1 MMRVGNT
8 SYDDCYNVP
17 MNLDWMI
24 IKRVLVSGGKSFMR
38 GGAVSAATVVI
49 MTVTLSIIGS
59 LIFLSALLTFTL
71 SAIKEK
77 VDVSV
82 YFVTTASE
90 ADILAVKGQLEK
102 LPQVAEVLY
111 TSAEDALLA
120 FRERHANDQL
130 TLQALDEL
138 GGNPL
143 DASLEGQAKDPSEYE
158 SIVKF
163 LEASPTLSSGG
174 NSIVDRINYAQNK
187 DVIDR
192 LSLAIRATRDIGFA
206 VVALFAIASILIAF
220 ATIRLA
226 IYVAKDEVAV
236 MRLVGASNAYIQ
248 GPFIV
253 TGIITG
259 VTAALIV
266 LILLFPAT
274 WYAGTKTAAW
284 FGGFNI
290 ASYYS
295 GHFFLVSSIILL
307 SGITLGA
314 VASVLAIRKY
324 LQV

>member
-1 MMRVGNT
+1 M
-8 SYDDCYNVP
+8 
-17 MNLDWMI
+17 DWMI
-24 IKRVLVSGGKSFMR
+24 FKRVLVSGGKSFRR
-38 GGAVSAATVVI
+38 GGAVSAATVLI
-49 MTVTLSIIGS
+49 MTVTLAIISS

-71 SAIKEK
+71 TTIKEK

-90 ADILAVKGQLEK
+90 TDILAVKGQLEK
-102 LPQVAEVLY
+102 LPQVASVSY

-143 DASLEGQAKDPSEYE
+143 DASLEVRAKDPSEYE

-163 LEASPTLSSGG
+163 LEASPTLSTGG
-174 NSIVDRINYAQNK
+174 ASIVDRINYAQNK

-192 LSLAIRATRDIGFA
+192 LSLAIRATREVGFA
-206 VVALFAIASILIAF
+206 VVILFAIASILIAF

-253 TGIITG
+253 TGVITG
-259 VTAALIV
+259 VTAAAIV
-266 LILLFPAT
+266 LVLLYPAT
-274 WYAGTKTAAW
+274 WYAGVKTSAW

-290 ASYYS
+290 ASYY
-295 GHFFLVSSIILL
+295 GDNFFLVFAIVML
-307 SGITLGA
+307 SGIALGA
-314 VASVLAIRKY
+314 VASILAIRKY
-324 LQV
+324 LTV